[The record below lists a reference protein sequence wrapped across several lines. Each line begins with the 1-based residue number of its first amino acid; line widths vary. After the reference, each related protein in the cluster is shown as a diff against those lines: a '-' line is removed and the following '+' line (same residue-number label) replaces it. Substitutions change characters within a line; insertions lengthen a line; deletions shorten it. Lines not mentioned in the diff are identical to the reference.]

1 MRRIVCCF
9 AIFAAS
15 PLLAAAADLRAEFLD
30 LEARLMVAAQSKRVE
45 EEQALVSED
54 FAWSMA
60 FEGRANEVMT
70 RGEWLRGVDYYDLQ
84 RFEISQLSAQ
94 EVGNVVVTNF
104 RLARNATFGDQV
116 DVSGGDL
123 VFTDLWQKKGGAWL
137 LARRFVSRAVP
148 VPAKK

>member
-9 AIFAAS
+9 AIVAAT
-15 PLLAAAADLRAEFLD
+15 PLVVAAADLRAEFLD

-45 EEQALVSED
+45 EEKALVSED

-84 RFEISQLSAQ
+84 QFEISQLTAQ

-104 RLARNATFGDQV
+104 RFARTATFADQL
-116 DVSGGDL
+116 DVSGEL
-123 VFTDLWQKKGGAWL
+123 VFTDLWHKNGGAWL
-137 LARRFVSRAVP
+137 LARRFVSRAAP